1 MKPSASTAALFTI
14 LGALVVAGW
23 TWAPRASFAADET
36 QTAWPP
42 PTLPASLEVAVHKS
56 DRLTVVKLVA
66 PLPVDDPYASQWW
79 QAPYAEVEVMPQQMA
94 MPTLAEASIDKLKV
108 QALTDGEWIA
118 WRVSWHDPTP
128 DGNVDVKRFSD
139 GVAIE
144 FPLDPDPLPMMGN
157 EGARV
162 QILHW
167 KALWQKDLDVGFQDV
182 QDLHPNFWADLYWF
196 AEGEFPYPVP
206 ESFESP
212 VSRQWFVAQQAANP
226 MAAFS
231 RRQPVEELLAEGW
244 STLTHQTYSV
254 TTGRGVWVR
263 DSWAVVFA
271 RPLKTDDPLDYQF
284 SLGGKGQVAFAVWQG
299 AAENVGGRKHWSNW
313 VEFEVQP

>member
-1 MKPSASTAALFTI
+1 MRRNASNVVLFAI
-14 LGALVVAGW
+14 LGALVGAGW
-23 TWAPRASFAADET
+23 AWAPRPSLAADEANK
-36 QTAWPP
+36 AWPP
-42 PTLPASLEVAVHKS
+42 VVLPGTLEVAVNKS

-66 PLPVDDPYASQWW
+66 PLPTEDPYAVQWW
-79 QAPYAEVEVMPQQMA
+79 QAPYVEVEVTPQQMA
-94 MPTLAEASIDKLKV
+94 MPTLAEASIDKIRV
-108 QALTDGEWIA
+108 QALTDGEWIS
-118 WRVSWHDPTP
+118 WRVSWHDPSP
-128 DGNVDVKRFSD
+128 DGNVDVRRFSD
-139 GVAIE
+139 GVALE
-144 FPLDPDPLPMMGN
+144 FPLDPDALPMMGH

-182 QDLHPNFWADLYWF
+182 QDLHPNFWTDLYWF
-196 AEGEFPYPVP
+196 AEGEFPFPIP
-206 ESFESP
+206 EAFANP
-212 VSRQWFVAQQAANP
+212 VSRQWFVAQQAGNP

-263 DSWAVVFA
+263 DSWAVVFS
-271 RPLKTDDPLDYQF
+271 RPLKTEDPLDYQF
-284 SLGGKGQVAFAVWQG
+284 SLGSKGQVAFAVWQG
-299 AAENVGGRKHWSNW
+299 AAGDVGGRKHWSDW